1 MNLFKSQIE
10 DSIKLK
16 KELFLLEK
24 EVYKAISLITKTLK
38 RGGKIL
44 LCGNGGSAADA
55 QHLSAEFL
63 VRLRPNI
70 NRKPYPVISLAM
82 DTSTITACA
91 NDYDFKYLFSRNLE
105 AIAKKNDLLI
115 CISTSGNSKN
125 IIEVLKCAKKLNI
138 KMLSLLGNDGG
149 KAKKYSSHN
158 IIVKSKNTA
167 RIQEMHIFLGHFMF
181 ECVENKLI
189 SRK

>member
-1 MNLFKSQIE
+1 M
-10 DSIKLK
+10 
-16 KELFLLEK
+16 
-24 EVYKAISLITKTLK
+24 
-38 RGGKIL
+38 
-44 LCGNGGSAADA
+44 
-55 QHLSAEFL
+55 
-63 VRLRPNI
+63 
-70 NRKPYPVISLAM
+70 
-82 DTSTITACA
+82 
-91 NDYDFKYLFSRNLE
+91 
-105 AIAKKNDLLI
+105 
-115 CISTSGNSKN
+115 SKN